1 MTDAPLKPCPFCGG
15 PASVKCDDLG
25 AYYTTCDAE
34 QCGHGEI
41 HRFDY
46 EAAQS
51 WNRRP
56 DAATAQAVQRLRA
69 VEGELR
75 PTTNRTTQAKVMISQ
90 YSEDWHKWAD
100 EIAAVADSLEWK

>member
-1 MTDAPLKPCPFCGG
+1 MRVELTDERRSALRI
-15 PASVKCDDLG
+15 AI
-25 AYYTTCDAE
+25 DALRDTIAGFE
-34 QCGHGEI
+34 PTKQQQI
-41 HRFDY
+41 
-46 EAAQS
+46 
-51 WNRRP
+51 
-56 DAATAQAVQRLRA
+56 AATVLRAMLEEPSAVEAIVTKQAVQRLRA